1 MQEIQYHYDGMSEG
15 AQRKKASR
23 VDLKNIFYKNETDFT
38 FDKYVTKL
46 KGIFN
51 VLDKYCVM
59 IYKAQM
65 V

>member
-51 VLDKYCVM
+51 MLEKYGFPL
-59 IYKAQM
+59 YEE
-65 V
+65 